1 MKNYKVNGQ
10 QVALKHQ
17 PDIFTRR
24 ETADRFARECQQA
37 TWVIKVNGK
46 FWAVCPRDFAALEKA
61 GCTSHD

>member
-1 MKNYKVNGQ
+1 MKNYRINGQ
-10 QVALKHQ
+10 QVTLKYE

-24 ETADRFARECQQA
+24 ETADNFAKKCLQA

-46 FWAVCPRDFAALEKA
+46 YWAVCPRDFAALEKA

>member
-1 MKNYKVNGQ
+1 MKNYRINGQ
-10 QVALKHQ
+10 LVALKHQ

-24 ETADRFARECQQA
+24 ETAERFAIGCQA
-37 TWVIKVNGK
+37 TTWVIKVNGK